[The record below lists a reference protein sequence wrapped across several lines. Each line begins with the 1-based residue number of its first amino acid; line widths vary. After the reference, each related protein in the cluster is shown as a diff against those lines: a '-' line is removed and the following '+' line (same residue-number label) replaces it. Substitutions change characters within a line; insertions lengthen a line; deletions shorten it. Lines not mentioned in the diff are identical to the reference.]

1 MTSSSQ
7 SQLRF
12 KLIYRGNIFYRDA
25 QPIISTK
32 INSTKINE
40 LDEPTITLI
49 YRGNTYE
56 RRLKPPKPYQKPRT
70 INWRWQ

>member
-32 INSTKINE
+32 INE
-40 LDEPTITLI
+40 LDEPTVTLI

-56 RRLKPPKPYQKPRT
+56 RRLNPIKSPALLTGVGNR
-70 INWRWQ
+70 